1 MPIIKRHAALFDYP
15 KKRDTAAYNHLVIT
29 DTDGDTLK
37 LIYSLLRENIIQLDN
52 ADYNQLV
59 KLYHEHYKPNE
70 HHIKSIAHTF
80 SRKIKRMKHAHDER
94 PLPTEL
100 QQFLDIIRKIKVV
113 NRPYLHLLG
122 SELLG
127 KGYDDYLTFKLLE
140 QLAKENLPLDIV
152 LSHYDCE
159 FIHLF
164 ESHYHMEDTVDIWS
178 ESAPSLY
185 HLLEQIREHQISLG
199 DVRSLVQ
206 STYYPRLKLIDYIV
220 DEEQKEIVI
229 LTHAP
234 NGLETIKALAKLYDI
249 PFSAKTIDNLT
260 NTIDLINGA
269 AHEKLVS
276 STFTEDVDIDLLDEA
291 NADSPIPLDAPV
303 LRLLWNNVLGDEC
316 ENRAQGDYRIHFLHG
331 LTQDK
336 LTMSNHIN
344 NINLLISESET
355 DIHNSLMES
364 AFSYQVFQS
373 EAPLYQSTYLRFI
386 SLSNQLN
393 ALIPPT
399 YKQHRYHQKAIEL
412 LKSCFVDLLA
422 HTDNAQVCETHIKII
437 DHTIRLLQSP
447 TEAIKKNYSR
457 LIRDIQK
464 TNLTSAS
471 PALARLMGSIM
482 LHMPA
487 QQKEQASVP
496 EAQELG
502 NQMTLFAKPIRQEAA
517 FPLPDDTLADK
528 TEKHVHFSDV
538 DTFSV

>member
-15 KKRDTAAYNHLVIT
+15 RKRDTAAYNHLVIT

-37 LIYSLLRENIIQLDN
+37 LIYSLLRENIIALDQ

-59 KLYHEHYKPNE
+59 KLYHQHYKSKPN
-70 HHIKSIAHTF
+70 HIKSMAHTF
-80 SRKIKRMKHAHDER
+80 FKKIKRMKHDHR

-100 QQFLDIIRKIKVV
+100 QQFLDIIGKIKVV

-127 KGYDDYLTFKLLE
+127 KGYNDYLTFKLLE

-185 HLLEQIREHQISLG
+185 HLLEQIRENQISLA

-249 PFSAKTIDNLT
+249 PFSAKTIDDLT
-260 NTIDLINGA
+260 NTIDLINGT

-276 STFTEDVDIDLLDEA
+276 SQFTEDVDIDLLDET
-291 NADSPIPLDAPV
+291 NPDRPLPLEAPV
-303 LRLLWNNVLGDEC
+303 LRLLWNNALGDEC

-331 LTQDK
+331 LIQDK
-336 LTMSNHIN
+336 ITIPNHIN
-344 NINLLISESET
+344 NVNLLISESET
-355 DIHNSLMES
+355 DVHNSLLAS

-373 EAPLYQSTYLRFI
+373 DAPLYQSAYLRFI
-386 SLSNQLN
+386 SLSNQFN

-412 LKSCFVDLLA
+412 LQSCFVDLLA
-422 HTDNAQVCETHIKII
+422 HTDNAHVCKTHINII
-437 DHTIRLLQSP
+437 EHTIRLLQSP
-447 TEAIKKNYSR
+447 TDSIKKDYSR

-464 TNLTSAS
+464 TNPSSAS

-487 QQKEQASVP
+487 QQKEQVGVPKEQAS
-496 EAQELG
+496 G
-502 NQMTLFAKPIRQEAA
+502 NQMPLFAKSMRQEAA
-517 FPLPDDTLADK
+517 FPLPDDTLTDK
-528 TEKHVHFSDV
+528 AEKHVHFSDV